1 MARARYQLEQLR
13 TRPQEIYD
21 LRNEEEKQRFA
32 KVSQNT
38 HDSKRHPGK
47 VTKGIAHKD
56 GCLSRKI
63 HRISQNEEQKWSR
76 KHCTKRH
83 YHQREMPVAHVQA
96 GNQLC
101 CNNPKVT
108 PTNDSM
114 SIAENK

>member
-21 LRNEEEKQRFA
+21 LRNKEEKQRFA

-63 HRISQNEEQKWSR
+63 HRISQNEEQKCES
-76 KHCTKRH
+76 KALHKT
-83 YHQREMPVAHVQA
+83 PLSSA
-96 GNQLC
+96 GNARGTRTGGKPIVLQQSQSD
-101 CNNPKVT
+101 PDK
-108 PTNDSM
+108 
-114 SIAENK
+114 